1 VTVGDAIELGDVIWN
16 GEKFEASIA
25 FPGLPEY
32 VRTARRYVGR
42 VLRDG
47 HPCAELAVQLV
58 SELVTNSLMH
68 SDSAGPE
75 GIIGVTVSGTLT
87 SATIE
92 VTDAGGTKVPQL
104 RPSGDLDSECG
115 RGLQLVAALA
125 DEWGFQEDE
134 AGRLT
139 WFTTTAAANR
149 TARTGLARGR

>member
-1 VTVGDAIELGDVIWN
+1 MRSAAVCPDVHGDVIWK
-16 GEKFEASIA
+16 GERFETSIA

-32 VRTARRYVGR
+32 VRTARGYVGR

-58 SELVTNSLMH
+58 SELVTNSVIH

-75 GIIGVTVSGTLT
+75 GIIAVTVSGTLT
-87 SATIE
+87 SATIK
-92 VTDAGGTKVPQL
+92 VTDAGGKMVPQL

-125 DEWGFQEDE
+125 DEWGFQEN
-134 AGRLT
+134 ATGRVT
-139 WFTTTAAANR
+139 WFTTTAA
-149 TARTGLARGR
+149 GG